1 MTSQVTPGMVITGL
15 TLYILPKIL
24 HNRVYLSVNADL
36 SSNLGFREFGPT
48 DSVIQL
54 PTITQ
59 KHFNQRSMIKSGD
72 TLILSGFKQTT
83 NRTGATQFL
92 TSQSLGG
99 TAAEQLNS
107 ETVVL
112 ITPIILHGSA

>member
-1 MTSQVTPGMVITGL
+1 MPI
-15 TLYILPKIL
+15 YP
-24 HNRVYLSVNADL
+24 HD
-36 SSNLGFREFGPT
+36 GFRQFGPT
-48 DSVIQL
+48 NNQIQL
-54 PTITQ
+54 PNITE
-59 KHFNQRSMIKSGD
+59 KHFNQRSMIRSGD
-72 TLILSGFKQTT
+72 TLILAGFKQMT
-83 NRTGATQFL
+83 NRSGASQFL